1 MESPVKGGVPAALPA
16 VPGHAMLPEPM
27 VLPGSVAAMVV
38 LTLAVLAS
46 PATPASAAP
55 PADPLEQEHASLQ
68 AVCAKCH
75 NLQIVMD
82 TPMSYGA
89 WHDTVQ
95 KMIDRGADASD
106 DQLADIMDYLHRT
119 MTTIDVNSADADELS
134 IVLDAPD
141 SVVKAVIARRKAR
154 KFTGLDDLGS
164 VAGID
169 AAKLAARSRL
179 LFFQ

>member
-1 MESPVKGGVPAALPA
+1 M
-16 VPGHAMLPEPM
+16 
-27 VLPGSVAAMVV
+27 
-38 LTLAVLAS
+38 
-46 PATPASAAP
+46 
-55 PADPLEQEHASLQ
+55 Q

-82 TPMSYGA
+82 TPMSYDA

-106 DQLADIMDYLHRT
+106 RQLDDIMDYLHRT
-119 MTTIDVNSADADELS
+119 MTTIDVNSADTDELS

-141 SVVKAVIARRKAR
+141 PVVKAVIARRKTR
-154 KFTGLDDLGS
+154 KFTGLDDLKTVS
-164 VAGID
+164 GID
-169 AAKLAARSRL
+169 AAKLDARARL

>member
-1 MESPVKGGVPAALPA
+1 MP
-16 VPGHAMLPEPM
+16 
-27 VLPGSVAAMVV
+27 
-38 LTLAVLAS
+38 AVLAALAALAVQANPAS
-46 PATPASAAP
+46 PAP
-55 PADPLEQEHASLQ
+55 PTDPLGQERASVQ

-106 DQLADIMDYLHRT
+106 QQLEDIMDYLHRT

-134 IVLDAPD
+134 IVLDAPEP
-141 SVVKAVIARRKAR
+141 VVKALIARRKTR
-154 KFTGLDDLGS
+154 KFTGLEDLKT

-169 AAKLAARSRL
+169 AANIDAKARL

>member
-1 MESPVKGGVPAALPA
+1 VP
-16 VPGHAMLPEPM
+16 
-27 VLPGSVAAMVV
+27 
-38 LTLAVLAS
+38 AVLAALAALAAQANPAS
-46 PATPASAAP
+46 PAP
-55 PADPLEQEHASLQ
+55 PTDPLGQERASVQ

-106 DQLADIMDYLHRT
+106 QQLEDIMDYLHRT

-134 IVLDAPD
+134 IVLDAPEP
-141 SVVKAVIARRKAR
+141 VVKALIARRKTR
-154 KFTGLDDLGS
+154 KFTGLEDLKT

-169 AAKLAARSRL
+169 AAKLDAKARL

>member
-1 MESPVKGGVPAALPA
+1 MLALLMSQAIPVC
-16 VPGHAMLPEPM
+16 
-27 VLPGSVAAMVV
+27 
-38 LTLAVLAS
+38 
-46 PATPASAAP
+46 AAP
-55 PADPLEQEHASLQ
+55 PADPLGQEHASVQ

-95 KMIDRGADASD
+95 KMIDRGADASEQ
-106 DQLADIMDYLHRT
+106 QLEDIMDYLHRT

-134 IVLDAPD
+134 VVLDAPD
-141 SVVKAVIARRKAR
+141 PVVKAVIARRTTR
-154 KFTGLDDLGS
+154 KFTGLDDLKTVS
-164 VAGID
+164 GID
-169 AAKLAARSRL
+169 AVKLDAKARL